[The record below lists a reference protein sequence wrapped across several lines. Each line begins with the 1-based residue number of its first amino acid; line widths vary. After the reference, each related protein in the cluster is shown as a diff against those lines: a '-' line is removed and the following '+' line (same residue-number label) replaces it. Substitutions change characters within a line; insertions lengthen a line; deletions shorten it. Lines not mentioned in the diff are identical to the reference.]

1 MTDAFALLGFSRR
14 PWLDPET
21 LKSRFHE
28 RSSPLHPDR
37 FHSGTPAERELA
49 QQQFAE
55 LSAAFHI
62 LKEPRERLLHLLE
75 LESGERPKDIQKIP
89 PGTMDLFVDIG
100 QACRAA
106 DEFLRNRPEAPS
118 PMLKLKQLQQSLEW
132 NDRLTEL
139 QNRVNTR
146 NSELTTELQ
155 DLSVAW
161 DAMDSTPGN
170 PSRASALPLER
181 LEQLYRGMSY
191 VGRWTEQLRERL
203 AQLAV

>member
-1 MTDAFALLGFSRR
+1 MTDAFALLGFPRR
-14 PWLDPET
+14 PWLDPDA
-21 LKSRFHE
+21 LKARFHE
-28 RSSPLHPDR
+28 VSAPLHPDR
-37 FHSGTPAERELA
+37 FHSGTSGERELA
-49 QQQFAE
+49 QQQFAD
-55 LSAAFHI
+55 LSAAFHT
-62 LKEPRERLLHLLE
+62 LKEPRERLIHLLE
-75 LESGERPKDIQKIP
+75 LESGQRPRDIQKIP

-106 DEFLRNRPEAPS
+106 DEFLRDRPEAPS

-139 QNRVNTR
+139 QNRVNAR
-146 NSELTTELQ
+146 NTELTTELRELNAVW
-155 DLSVAW
+155 DSVQFA
-161 DAMDSTPGN
+161 PGD

-181 LEQLYRGMSY
+181 LEQLYRAMSY